1 MKNRLFLF
9 FSIILLV
16 SASYLLVNFLKEAEG
31 RIAGPGQPGGLSQSG
46 GPDAIVVLTGGK
58 GRVDRGLEFLRNGV
72 SPTLILSGVNEAAD
86 LDSIFLDGLGPGER
100 DSIILEK
107 ASKSTY
113 ENAVEVRRLA
123 TEKGYTSVML
133 VTSAYHMKRAYLI
146 FRRVMPD
153 DVRIAPHSVSSPN
166 FDEDNWWNWKSLAIL
181 APEFMKYSWYE
192 LRFGLESI
200 IADEAA

>member
-1 MKNRLFLF
+1 MKNRLLLIS
-9 FSIILLV
+9 SIILLA
-16 SASYLLVNFLKEAEG
+16 SASYLMLNFFEEAEG
-31 RIAGPGQPGGLSQSG
+31 HMAGPS

-58 GRVDRGLEFLRNGV
+58 GRVEQGLEILRNGV

-113 ENAVEVRRLA
+113 ENAVECRRLLE
-123 TEKGYTSVML
+123 EKGYSSIVL

-153 DVRIAPHSVSSPN
+153 GVLITPHSVSSPN
-166 FDEDNWWNWKSLAIL
+166 FDEENWWNWKSLAIL

-192 LRFGLESI
+192 LRFGLESV
-200 IADEAA
+200 IADETA

>member
-1 MKNRLFLF
+1 MKNRLLLF

-16 SASYLLVNFLKEAEG
+16 SAAYFLLNFFKEAEG
-31 RIAGPGQPGGLSQSG
+31 RIAGPS

-58 GRVDRGLEFLRNGV
+58 GRVERGLEFLRNGV

-86 LDSIFLDGLGPGER
+86 LDSIFLDGLYPGER
-100 DSIILEK
+100 DNIILEK

-113 ENAVEVRRLA
+113 ENALQVRRLA
-123 TEKGYTSVML
+123 TEKGYSSVVL
-133 VTSAYHMKRAYLI
+133 VTSAYHMKRAYFI

-166 FDEDNWWNWKSLAIL
+166 FDEEKWWNWKSLAIL

-192 LRFGLESI
+192 IRFGLESI